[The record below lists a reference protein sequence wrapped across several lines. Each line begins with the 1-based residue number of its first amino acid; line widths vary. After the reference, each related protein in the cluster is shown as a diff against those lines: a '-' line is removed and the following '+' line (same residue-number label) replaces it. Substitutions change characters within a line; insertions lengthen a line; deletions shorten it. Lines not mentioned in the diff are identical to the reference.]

1 VNLKFKISLGY
12 LMKLSQKKL
21 HGKFVRMGAY
31 QATKN
36 PQQISKKCLNDYLT
50 TMQVILKLVTKIL
63 LEK

>member
-36 PQQISKKCLNDYLT
+36 PQQISKKKLNPYLA
-50 TMQVILKLVTKIL
+50 TMQ
-63 LEK
+63 EF